1 EKVSE
6 NARRA
11 AVRSD
16 WGFSRC
22 LAERSGRTAYGE
34 FLVIS
39 WSLAWLVDQDGAL
52 EPAMA
57 GSLARCGQEDGMGA
71 GYAVHK
77 RPLSIEVE
85 RVAVPG
91 ALAVDLGDCAARPVQ
106 VKSEPDAVQAV
117 RRRGADPEG
126 TSRTRSGS
134 RFHWPPIR
142 YKMIGLWWTRLVPRP
157 TTHASP
163 EAATASS
170 GGPARKTRG
179 MALRCQALPFQA

>member
-117 RRRGADPEG
+117 RRRGADPG
-126 TSRTRSGS
+126 R
-134 RFHWPPIR
+134 HIQDA
-142 YKMIGLWWTRLVPRP
+142 IGQPFPLAADPVQDDRLVVHAPRP
-157 TTHASP
+157 
-163 EAATASS
+163 AADNPRLA
-170 GGPARKTRG
+170 
-179 MALRCQALPFQA
+179 